1 MSEKGEDIMKQKITT
16 LLLLLCLAIALFA
29 GCSAKNTGQEIIDGA
44 KLSEEEREAYILEKI
59 VGSGS
64 ILSSTDYQ
72 AITKA
77 EGEADHID
85 GKCLVYE
92 DNNFA
97 LYYSFKDTSI
107 SVKDKRGAT
116 PTFYHSGVSGFTTNR
131 ATGVDDY
138 FSNIVVEAY
147 DASNKKYEFASLANC
162 VDGDEEGRYRKFVKM
177 GDGWFRI
184 VYTIG
189 NDADKQ
195 LAPPALRKE
204 TFDGFVTKLYS
215 LMAQATAEGD
225 SQMAYKYKQMIS
237 DLATNYQG
245 LGPEKEEYHLD
256 ASEETSGMKWTIYEL
271 SRDMSELY
279 ARTYPL
285 VTVRPMYV
293 LRSGTT
299 MVQKSNIKAAME
311 AVGFTV
317 DDLKKELDAV
327 EYSGPARAVLYVI
340 PVDIKINED
349 GVSFEVDSSL
359 ILGPK
364 EQKLYRI
371 SLFPYFGAENA
382 DDSNEYVIFPD
393 GSGSYMAQT
402 GSLYPATQ
410 RQRIYGTDS
419 TFSERILSE
428 ITAPAL
434 SGYFVYNR
442 GEDGGFLAT
451 LDNGAGHAFVR
462 ATNGQLGK
470 LETCSTACFEL
481 IYIERDFRTYEKEK
495 GQAENL
501 EGDVDADSSKAK
513 SDKVKA
519 SGVIT
524 SKYRLDTVFRTRYVF
539 DVISEQTGEDFV
551 QKTYAEYAKQYRK
564 HLQDAGKFP
573 TEKLQSDSLTF
584 YLDLLGAVD
593 VTENIAGFP
602 VTRKKALTSYEQAG
616 KIVDELLA
624 EGMDGSSMVLRYL
637 SWSNDGLYNSVSDSV
652 RLMRE
657 MGSQDQLKAL
667 IAKLDAEQIGF
678 FPSAD
683 FLTVGADA
691 LNDAFNATEDAA
703 RRLDMSIARIGF
715 RDPAD
720 GTYMWSYQKLLSP
733 AASLRYSESYRAS
746 YEKTVG
752 IKNIALAGFG
762 ERLNSDYRNTDVYTR
777 VRAQEV
783 QEQILKTYWENGYK
797 IMAQVGNDYVWK
809 YASYIT
815 DVPVGGSGNLSTS
828 YPVPFIQMVLHGY
841 IDYCTAPLNES
852 ADYTTAL
859 LTLLETGSGVHFRW
873 DYAEDSI
880 YQDTDFNGFYYSLN
894 YNNSLEN
901 AVRLYKEAASIL
913 NRVASSE
920 IVGHEKLKANVR
932 SSYIGDIEEYPQFS
946 LVATDGVYQTTY
958 ENGLQIIVNYNP
970 YDIELED
977 EARTTVAAYSYIY
990 REGEEGTWQK

>member
-1 MSEKGEDIMKQKITT
+1 MTKKITS
-16 LLLLLCLAIALFA
+16 LLLLLFLSVSLFA
-29 GCSAKNTGQEIIDGA
+29 GCSAKNPEQEIVDGA
-44 KLSEEEREAYILEKI
+44 KLSEEEREAYIQENI
-59 VGSGS
+59 IGAGQV
-64 ILSSTDYQ
+64 LSNADYTM
-72 AITKA
+72 ITKA

-92 DNNFA
+92 DANFA
-97 LYYSFKDTSI
+97 LYYSFKDS
-107 SVKDKRGAT
+107 SLSLKDKRGAV
-116 PTFYHSGVSGFTTNR
+116 PLFYHSAVRGFTTNR

-138 FSNIVVEAY
+138 FSNIVIEAY
-147 DASNKKYEFASLANC
+147 DASNKKYEFSSLANC
-162 VDGDEEGRYRKFVKM
+162 VDGDDEGRYHKFVKM
-177 GDGWFRI
+177 DDGWFRL

-195 LAPPALRKE
+195 LAAPALRKE
-204 TFDGFVTKLYS
+204 TFDGFVTKLYA
-215 LMAQATAEGD
+215 LKAQATADGD
-225 SQMAYKYKQMIS
+225 TQQARKYQQMIA

-245 LGPEKEEYHLD
+245 LGPEKEEYLLD
-256 ASEETSGMKWTIYEL
+256 DSEVESGMKWTIHQL
-271 SRDMSELY
+271 SREMTELY

-299 MVQKSNIKAAME
+299 MVQKSNIKAVME

-317 DDLKKELDAV
+317 DDLKKEMDAV

-349 GVSFEVDSSL
+349 GVTFEVDSSL

-371 SLFPYFGAENA
+371 SLFPYFGAE
-382 DDSNEYVIFPD
+382 DPDETDEYMIFPD
-393 GSGSYMAQT
+393 GSGTYIEQI
-402 GSLYPATQ
+402 GSIYQATQ
-410 RQRIYGTDS
+410 RQRIYGADS
-419 TFSERILSE
+419 TFSERIRTEVTL
-428 ITAPAL
+428 PVL

-442 GEDGGFLAT
+442 SADGGFLAT

-462 ATNGQLGK
+462 ATNGQQGNL
-470 LETCSTACFEL
+470 LTCSTACFEL
-481 IYIERDFRTYEKEK
+481 IYIERDFRTYQKEK
-495 GQAENL
+495 GQAE
-501 EGDVDADSSKAK
+501 DVGADSESSSSKAK
-513 SDKVKA
+513 TDTVKA

-524 SKYRLDTVFRTRYVF
+524 SKHRLDTVFRARYVF
-539 DVISEQTGEDFV
+539 DVIADPRSEDFE
-551 QKTYAEYAKQYRK
+551 QKAYAEYAKQYRK
-564 HLQDAGKFP
+564 HLQASGKFP

-593 VTENIAGFP
+593 VTENVAGFP
-602 VTRKKALTSYEQAG
+602 VTRKKALTSYEEVG

-624 EGMDGSSMVLRYL
+624 EGIDGSSMVLRYQ
-637 SWSNDGLYNSVSDSV
+637 SWANDGLYNSVGDSV

-657 MGSQDQLKAL
+657 MGTQEQLKAL
-667 IAKLDAEQIGF
+667 LAKLDAEQVEF
-678 FPSAD
+678 FPAVD
-683 FLTVGADA
+683 FLTVAADTM
-691 LNDAFNATEDAA
+691 NDAFSATEDAA

-715 RDPAD
+715 RDLAD
-720 GTYMWSYQKLLSP
+720 GGYNWSYQKLLSP
-733 AASLRYSESYRAS
+733 AASLRYSETYRSS
-746 YEKTVG
+746 YETTVG

-762 ERLNSDYRNTDVYTR
+762 ELLNSDYRNTAVYTR
-777 VRAQEV
+777 VHAQEI
-783 QEQILKTYWENGYK
+783 QEQILKTYTENGYK
-797 IMAQVGNDYVWK
+797 IMAQGGNDYVWK

-828 YPVPFIQMVLHGY
+828 YSVPFVQIVLHGY

-873 DYAEDSI
+873 NYADDSL
-880 YQDTDFNGFYYSLN
+880 YQETDFNGYYYSLN

-901 AVRLYKEAASIL
+901 AVQVYKEAAAVL
-913 NRVASSE
+913 NKVASSE
-920 IVGHEKLKANVR
+920 IVEHEKMKANVR

-946 LVATDGVYQTTY
+946 LVATGDVYQTTY
-958 ENGLQIIVNYNP
+958 ENGLQVIVNYNP